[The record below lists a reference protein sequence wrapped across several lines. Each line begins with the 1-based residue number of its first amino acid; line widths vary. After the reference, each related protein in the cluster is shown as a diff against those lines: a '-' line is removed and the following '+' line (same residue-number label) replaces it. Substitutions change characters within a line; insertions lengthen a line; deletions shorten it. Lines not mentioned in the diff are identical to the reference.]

1 MGRAALE
8 SKEGSVDCYRLILP
22 QVIIPSREEPDQ
34 NECTEQS
41 HTYKILANK
50 TPTPRAT
57 KNSVEEVLAG
67 MEPLETCSC

>member
-41 HTYKILANK
+41 QYLQNTGEQN
-50 TPTPRAT
+50 TDT
-57 KNSVEEVLAG
+57 KSDEKQR
-67 MEPLETCSC
+67 